1 MFNITIKY
9 FGFLK
14 HIPLLPHL
22 FDSFMKISILFSNK
36 HTLDY
41 IDEIE
46 NEVLSWNNTTVHLHK
61 FGGIQ
66 FDVNKKEIGHIHSNG
81 ILDILFSREIKT
93 QLIKQG
99 KATEH
104 HTIKNSGWITLHIK
118 TDEDKITAIQ
128 LLRDSYSRKF
138 TSPSPL

>member
-1 MFNITIKY
+1 MFNITVKY

-22 FDSFMKISILFSNK
+22 FDSFMKIGILFSNK
-36 HTLDY
+36 HILDY
-41 IDEIE
+41 IDDIE

-81 ILDILFSREIKT
+81 ILDILFTREIKE

-99 KATEH
+99 KAKEH
-104 HTIKNSGWITLHIK
+104 HTFKNSGWITLYIK
-118 TDEDKITAIQ
+118 TAEDKNTAIE
-128 LLRDSYSRKF
+128 LLRDSYLRKF
-138 TSPSPL
+138 T

>member
-22 FDSFMKISILFSNK
+22 FDAFMKIGILFSNK
-36 HTLDY
+36 NILDY
-41 IDEIE
+41 IDDIE
-46 NEVLSWNNTTVHLHK
+46 TEVLLWDNTNAHLHK

-81 ILDILFSREIKT
+81 ILDILFSREIKA
-93 QLIKQG
+93 QLIKEG
-99 KATEH
+99 KAKEH
-104 HTIKNSGWITLHIK
+104 HTFPNSGWITFYIK
-118 TDEDKITAIQ
+118 TREDKTIAIE
-128 LLRDSYSRKF
+128 LLKYSYSRNCN
-138 TSPSPL
+138 